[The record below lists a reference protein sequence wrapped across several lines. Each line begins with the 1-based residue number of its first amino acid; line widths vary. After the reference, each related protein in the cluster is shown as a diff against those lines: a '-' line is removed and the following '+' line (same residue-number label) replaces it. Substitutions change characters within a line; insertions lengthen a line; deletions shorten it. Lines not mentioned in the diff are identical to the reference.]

1 MNAGLHPCVVEYC
14 ASLQLAGFNFPF
26 TDRILWHS
34 ILPRCFVL
42 PSRRAWRTVVAKG
55 VASTVAL
62 EVAVVVTV
70 ETVAVAIGDVDVV
83 AGGAVATRMRRNGC
97 P

>member
-1 MNAGLHPCVVEYC
+1 MDAGLHPCVVEYC
-14 ASLQLAGFNFPF
+14 ASLQLAFIPF
-26 TDRILWHS
+26 SFADRILERS
-34 ILPRCFVL
+34 ILHRSFML

-62 EVAVVVTV
+62 EVAVAVTE

-83 AGGAVATRMRRNGC
+83 EGGAVATRMRRNGC

>member
-1 MNAGLHPCVVEYC
+1 MAV
-14 ASLQLAGFNFPF
+14 FM
-26 TDRILWHS
+26 
-34 ILPRCFVL
+34 L

-55 VASTVAL
+55 VASTAAL
-62 EVAVVVTV
+62 EAAVAVTV
-70 ETVAVAIGDVDVV
+70 ETVAVAIADVDVA